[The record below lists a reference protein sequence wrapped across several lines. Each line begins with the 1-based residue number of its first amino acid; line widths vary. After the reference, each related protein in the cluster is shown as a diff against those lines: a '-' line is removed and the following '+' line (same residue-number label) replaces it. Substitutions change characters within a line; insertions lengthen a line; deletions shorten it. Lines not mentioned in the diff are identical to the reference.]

1 MGWLHNLRFMAKQM
15 FIAAIFGLAI
25 VILIAVTVNATKQ
38 MGNDTKEVTN
48 SILPRINLLL
58 QADRDLYQSILA
70 ERTLVT
76 ISDSD
81 SAYRGLQQQHQEN
94 IQQAADRVKQA
105 QALATDSA
113 QVQRYQTFQSEL
125 SQWQSTSSRVLRTA
139 QSDQQSAQAMSIN
152 ESTQQFERARGLIDQ
167 LTELTEQEATAS
179 ISHSEQTRQQAT
191 LTIWVVAISGMLV
204 AFSLVYFTA
213 ASSASVLRDVRDRI
227 KDIAEGEGDLT
238 HRIETKGKDE
248 VAELCLA
255 FNAFIENQAGIIG
268 HIKGA
273 MTGLNNELGEATQH
287 ISRAQQAT
295 SNQQNENDQIA
306 TAVTE
311 MAATVQEVARNA
323 NDAANATRQADGDVD
338 NGRAVVN
345 KTVESIEELVSF
357 IDKSAQ
363 VIQRVESGSH
373 EIGTVMDVISSIA
386 EQTNLLALNAAIEAA
401 RAGEQG
407 RGFAVVADEVR
418 TLAQRTQ
425 ESTSSI
431 RDIIERLQ
439 SESAA
444 AVLAMKA
451 SQNGTQQVV
460 EFAAQTGDVL
470 EQISVAVKSIADMNT
485 QIAAASEEQSSTAD
499 QISENGVR
507 IKQIAEE
514 TYAIT
519 VDVTTAN
526 ERVGQ
531 HTAEVSQL
539 VGRFKV

>member
-1 MGWLHNLRFMAKQM
+1 ML
-15 FIAAIFGLAI
+15 IAAIFGTAI
-25 VILIAVTVNATKQ
+25 VVLIVVSLSATRQ
-38 MGNDTKEVTN
+38 LGNDTSTF
-48 SILPRINLLL
+48 SDSFLPRVNFLL

-70 ERTLVT
+70 ERTLISIDSSHPDYAALVT
-76 ISDSD
+76 
-81 SAYRGLQQQHQEN
+81 QHQEN
-94 IQQAADRVKQA
+94 IQQAADRVKSA

-113 QVQRYQTFQSEL
+113 QLRMYNDFQSEL
-125 SQWQSTSSRVLRTA
+125 SRWQTVSNNVLSTAADSKQRAATMSVGQST
-139 QSDQQSAQAMSIN
+139 
-152 ESTQQFERARGLIDQ
+152 EQFERARDLIDK
-167 LTELTEQEATAS
+167 LTELTEQEAAAS
-179 ISHSEQTRQQAT
+179 IKHSREIRENVTW
-191 LTIWVVAISGMLV
+191 TIWSVAIIGIVV
-204 AFSLVYFTA
+204 AFSIAYVTA
-213 ASSASVLRDVRDRI
+213 IYSTNVIHDVRDRI
-227 KDIAEGEGDLT
+227 RDIAEGEGDLT
-238 HRIETKGKDE
+238 QRIKVQGKDE
-248 VAELCLA
+248 IGELCVA
-255 FNAFIENQAGIIG
+255 FNSFVENQAGIIG

-273 MTGLNNELGEATQH
+273 MSGLNNELGKATRQ
-287 ISRAQQAT
+287 ITKAQQAT
-295 SNQQNENDQIA
+295 SNQQAENDQIA

-323 NDAANATRQADGDVD
+323 SDAASATHKADTDVD

-345 KTVESIEELVSF
+345 KTVESIEDLVSD
-357 IDKSAQ
+357 IEKSAQ
-363 VIQRVESGSH
+363 VIQRVETGSH

-444 AVLAMKA
+444 AVEAMKA

-460 EFAAQTGDVL
+460 ELAAQTGDVL

-514 TYAIT
+514 TYQIT
-519 VDVTTAN
+519 LDVTSAN
-526 ERVGQ
+526 ERVGS
-531 HTAEVSQL
+531 HTNEVAQL
-539 VGRFKV
+539 VGRFKI

>member
-15 FIAAIFGLAI
+15 LIAAIFGTAI
-25 VILIAVTVNATKQ
+25 VVLIVVSLSATRQ
-38 MGNDTKEVTN
+38 LGNDTSTF
-48 SILPRINLLL
+48 SDSFLPRVNFLL

-70 ERTLVT
+70 ERTLISIDSSHPDYAALVT
-76 ISDSD
+76 
-81 SAYRGLQQQHQEN
+81 QHQEN
-94 IQQAADRVKQA
+94 IQQAADRVKSA

-113 QVQRYQTFQSEL
+113 QLRMYNDFQSEL
-125 SQWQSTSSRVLRTA
+125 SRWQTVSNNVLSTAADSKQRAATMSVGQST
-139 QSDQQSAQAMSIN
+139 
-152 ESTQQFERARGLIDQ
+152 EQFERARDLIDK
-167 LTELTEQEATAS
+167 LTELTEQEAAAS
-179 ISHSEQTRQQAT
+179 IKHSREIRENVTW
-191 LTIWVVAISGMLV
+191 TIWSVAIIGIVV
-204 AFSLVYFTA
+204 AFSIAYVTA
-213 ASSASVLRDVRDRI
+213 IYSTNVIHDVRDRI
-227 KDIAEGEGDLT
+227 RDIAEGEGDLT
-238 HRIETKGKDE
+238 QRIKVQGKDE
-248 VAELCLA
+248 IGELCVA
-255 FNAFIENQAGIIG
+255 FNSFVENQAGIIG

-273 MTGLNNELGEATQH
+273 MSGLNNELGKATRQ
-287 ISRAQQAT
+287 ITKAQQAT
-295 SNQQNENDQIA
+295 SNQQAENDQIA

-323 NDAANATRQADGDVD
+323 SDAASATHKADTDVD

-345 KTVESIEELVSF
+345 KTVESIEDLVSD
-357 IDKSAQ
+357 IEKSAQ
-363 VIQRVESGSH
+363 VIQRVETGSH

-444 AVLAMKA
+444 AVEAMKA

-460 EFAAQTGDVL
+460 ELAAQTGDVL

-514 TYAIT
+514 TYQIT
-519 VDVTTAN
+519 LDVTSAN
-526 ERVGQ
+526 ERVGS
-531 HTAEVSQL
+531 HTNEVAQL
-539 VGRFKV
+539 VGRFKI

>member
-1 MGWLHNLRFMAKQM
+1 MGWLHNFRFMAKQM

-25 VILIAVTVNATKQ
+25 IILIVVSLSATKQ
-38 MGNDTKEVTN
+38 MGDDTNQVTN

-58 QADRDLYQSILA
+58 QADRDLYQSMLA

-76 ISDSD
+76 VERSHPSYSSLI
-81 SAYRGLQQQHQEN
+81 QQHSEN
-94 IQQAADRVKQA
+94 AQQAADRVKQA
-105 QALATDSA
+105 QDLASEPD
-113 QVQRYQTFQSEL
+113 QIRRYQAFQTEL
-125 SQWQSTSSRVLRTA
+125 AEWVRTSNQVLSTALSSQQDAQDMSVKLSTNEFE
-139 QSDQQSAQAMSIN
+139 QA
-152 ESTQQFERARGLIDQ
+152 RDLIDQ
-167 LTELTEQEATAS
+167 LTELTEQEAAAS
-179 ISHSEQTRQQAT
+179 IEHTITTRQQAT
-191 LTIWVVAISGMLV
+191 FTIWLV
-204 AFSLVYFTA
+204 AVAGIAVALGLTYFTA
-213 ASSASVLRDVRDRI
+213 HSSASVLRDVRDRI
-227 KDIAEGEGDLT
+227 QDIAQGEGDLT
-238 HRIETKGKDE
+238 QRIEVKGKDE
-248 VAELCLA
+248 LAELCNA
-255 FNAFIENQAGIIG
+255 FNVFIENQAGIIG

-273 MTGLNNELGEATQH
+273 MSGLNSELNEATSQITKAQH
-287 ISRAQQAT
+287 AT
-295 SNQQNENDQIA
+295 SNQQAENDQIA

-345 KTVESIEELVSF
+345 KTVESIEELVGF

-363 VIQRVESGSH
+363 VIQRVETGSH

-444 AVLAMKA
+444 AVKAMKA

-514 TYAIT
+514 TYQIT
-519 VDVTTAN
+519 LEVTNAN

-539 VGRFKV
+539 VGRFRV